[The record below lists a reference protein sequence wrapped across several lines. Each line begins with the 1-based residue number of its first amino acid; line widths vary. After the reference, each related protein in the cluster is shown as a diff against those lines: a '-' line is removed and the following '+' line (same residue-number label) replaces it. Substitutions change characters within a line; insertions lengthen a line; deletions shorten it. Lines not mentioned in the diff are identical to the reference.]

1 MKLFKKLISPLLV
14 TLLLAGCSSMSSGV
28 KVGDQEFTSTEIQ
41 KTVDEILAS
50 RKNVDTSGMDLVVGP
65 ELLRDQAQFFIVRVL
80 MDKIAKDM
88 FVTVTPADVAARK
101 ADVITRLG
109 SESELPAALVGAN
122 LATSNFESY
131 LRVLIISERLH
142 ENFIK
147 SGVSESD
154 APKFVEQLVIE
165 TASKMGI
172 KVNSKY
178 GKWNADNASIQAS
191 DATDGA
197 VTEQP

>member
-14 TLLLAGCSSMSSGV
+14 ALLLASCSSMSSGV
-28 KVGDQEFTSTEIQ
+28 KVGDQEFTSIEIQ
-41 KTVDEILAS
+41 KTVDEILAA
-50 RKNVDTSGMDLVVGP
+50 RKNIDTTGMDLVVGP

-80 MDKIAKDM
+80 MDKIAQEM

-109 SESELPAALVGAN
+109 NESELPTALVGAN
-122 LATSNFESY
+122 LAASNFESY

-142 ENFIK
+142 ANFVT
-147 SGVSESD
+147 SGVAEID

-165 TASKMGI
+165 TANKLGI
-172 KVNSKY
+172 KVNPKY

-191 DATDGA
+191 DATNGA

>member
-1 MKLFKKLISPLLV
+1 MKLFKKLISPLIV
-14 TLLLAGCSSMSSGV
+14 ALALASCSSMSSGV
-28 KVGDQEFTSTEIQ
+28 KIGDQEFTSIEIQ
-41 KTVDEILAS
+41 KTVDEILAA
-50 RKNVDTSGMDLVVGP
+50 RKNIDTTGMDLVVGP
-65 ELLRDQAQFFIVRVL
+65 ELLRDQAQFFIVKVL

-101 ADVITRLG
+101 AEIITRLG

-142 ENFIK
+142 DNFVT
-147 SGVSESD
+147 SGVAESD
-154 APKFVEQLVIE
+154 APKFVEQLVIK
-165 TASKMGI
+165 TANKLGI
-172 KVNSKY
+172 KVNPKY

>member
-1 MKLFKKLISPLLV
+1 
-14 TLLLAGCSSMSSGV
+14 
-28 KVGDQEFTSTEIQ
+28 VGDQEFTSTEIQ

-50 RKNVDTSGMDLVVGP
+50 RKNVDTTGMDLIVGP
-65 ELLRDQAQFFIVRVL
+65 ELLREQAQFFIVRVL

-109 SESELPAALVGAN
+109 NESELPAALVGAN

-142 ENFIK
+142 ENFMK

-165 TASKMGI
+165 TASKLGI

>member
-14 TLLLAGCSSMSSGV
+14 ALLLAGCSSMSSGV

-50 RKNVDTSGMDLVVGP
+50 RKNVDTSGMDLIVGP
-65 ELLRDQAQFFIVRVL
+65 ELLREQAQLFIVKVL

-109 SESELPAALVGAN
+109 SESELPAALVSAN
-122 LATSNFESY
+122 LAASNFESY

-142 ENFIK
+142 ENFVK
-147 SGVSESD
+147 SGVPEND

-165 TASKMGI
+165 TASKLGI